1 MLKVWVM
8 FLKEDSIENMHTNY
22 YNEGQLAK
30 MIRMIRKKVSIFQ
43 SEIVFHY
50 HKPSV
55 STKSW
60 NDA

>member
-1 MLKVWVM
+1 M

-22 YNEGQLAK
+22 CNEGQLAK
-30 MIRMIRKKVSIFQ
+30 MIRMIRKKASIFQ

>member
-1 MLKVWVM
+1 M

-43 SEIVFHY
+43 SEIVFPY